1 MISSHARKRKALL
14 DCEADVRTVQ
24 HERQVVERGRDHGV
38 LEPGDHRFALGGRAR
53 TRPCS
58 RDLRPILT
66 RESLH
71 VFEGERRGQRLGGA
85 VRLGVELGAGA
96 ASEEHP
102 EGE

>member
-1 MISSHARKRKALL
+1 M
-14 DCEADVRTVQ
+14 
-24 HERQVVERGRDHGV
+24 
-38 LEPGDHRFALGGRAR
+38 
-53 TRPCS
+53 
-58 RDLRPILT
+58 LT

-85 VRLGVELGAGA
+85 VRLGVEVGAGA